1 MFGMKMKKPALV
13 AGLLVLALSSPAFAA
28 DDFIAVCKAG
38 TPTPDNDKVCGC
50 MSDKITGADRPI
62 VIATMR
68 KMNDAMAKGGALD
81 PSTFQ
86 GDQAKAIATT
96 MEVQMKCM

>member
-1 MFGMKMKKPALV
+1 MKAPA
-13 AGLLVLALSSPAFAA
+13 VLAGILAFGLSTAAFAA

-50 MSDKITGADRPI
+50 MSDKITGSDRPT

-68 KMNDAMAKGGALD
+68 KVNDAMAKGGALD

-86 GDQAKAIATT
+86 GDQAKAIATV